1 MEKAK
6 RRGRPRKV
14 KLDDLGFP
22 IQEPKV
28 VKLSENQKRIDE
40 ILQIARGELINVDSA
55 IRIDLLH
62 LAGAIAKITGEDRN
76 LFLKRFANEIED
88 FAVLGLTY
96 PTPKAKRGRPR
107 KVK

>member
-1 MEKAK
+1 MEK
-6 RRGRPRKV
+6 
-14 KLDDLGFP
+14 
-22 IQEPKV
+22 
-28 VKLSENQKRIDE
+28 KLSENQKRIDE

-62 LAGAIAKITGEDRN
+62 LADAVAKISGEDRN
-76 LFLKRFANEIED
+76 IFLKRFAKEIED

-96 PTPKAKRGRPR
+96 PNPKAKRGRPR